1 MRHNQEVHL
10 SLYHS
15 FGYSFT
21 VCLQSS
27 LVFEKNYFI
36 IFHIGSYVKLYLI
49 HKNLKVKINQKETMT
64 DAK

>member
-1 MRHNQEVHL
+1 MIYV
-10 SLYHS
+10 
-15 FGYSFT
+15 
-21 VCLQSS
+21 VWDQSS